1 MALTSD
7 IITLLADYAVMA
19 ADDGL
24 ELDMG
29 LSFSAL
35 CLSVVPKGIKI
46 ENALLSA
53 NNELIIAAYEYG
65 LDQIELKLMKRAD
78 AVEEDLE

>member
-19 ADDGL
+19 PDDGL

-35 CLSVVPKGIKI
+35 CLSVVPKCIKI